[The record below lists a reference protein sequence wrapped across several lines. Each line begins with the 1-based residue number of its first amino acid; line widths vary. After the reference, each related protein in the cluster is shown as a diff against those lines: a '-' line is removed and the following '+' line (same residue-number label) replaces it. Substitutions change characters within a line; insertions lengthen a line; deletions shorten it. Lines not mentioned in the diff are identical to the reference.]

1 MSKKEILK
9 RYLIFTAGLF
19 FSALGIA
26 FTKQGDLGMSTV
38 SSAPYVMSMQFDS
51 ISFGM
56 WSTISNC
63 TFVLLQIIIL
73 RKNFKP
79 IQLLQIPFSFLF
91 GYFTDFGVW
100 LISPIPVSNY
110 LMQMLMVLIGIAV
123 LSFGITLAVIA
134 DVMYNSGEGLVKA
147 ISDVSGFKFGNVK
160 VAFDIS
166 VVALAVVLSL
176 LFFGEVRGVRE
187 GTIISAILTG
197 FTVKLMTKP
206 LSKPLNSILTR

>member
-63 TFVLLQIIIL
+63 TFVLLQVIIL

>member
-1 MSKKEILK
+1 MSKKEIFK

-63 TFVLLQIIIL
+63 IFVLLQVIIL